1 MTIWTPRNVNG
12 IFKKRPNKNKEIHRS
27 GARKKILSMW
37 NIVFLTLFR
46 NFISKSHFYKPF
58 FMFHL
63 YDLYFY
69 FFLFRSYIRFLKS
82 PFSIS
87 CVHMNETNNTKTISK
102 PNVKM
107 KFDKFPLY
115 SVALRLTLKSARVLD
130 CWPKNG
136 EKHIWFFCFRCLV
149 YVFFC
154 SGISVHLLV
163 SALIDSLII
172 SWFGNGFIHIVDLKR
187 TNVVHLAMR
196 ALFWYVLS

>member
-115 SVALRLTLKSARVLD
+115 SVALRLTLKSARVTD

-136 EKHIWFFCFRCLV
+136 EKHIWFFCFRRLV
-149 YVFFC
+149 FVSFFFALASLSTC
-154 SGISVHLLV
+154 SSLHW
-163 SALIDSLII
+163 LI
-172 SWFGNGFIHIVDLKR
+172 H
-187 TNVVHLAMR
+187 
-196 ALFWYVLS
+196 